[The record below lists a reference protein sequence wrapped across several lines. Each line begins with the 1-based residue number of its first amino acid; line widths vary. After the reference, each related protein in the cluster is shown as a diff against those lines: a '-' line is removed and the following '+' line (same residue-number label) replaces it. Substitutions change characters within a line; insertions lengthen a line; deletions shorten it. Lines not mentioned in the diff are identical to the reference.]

1 MNKIIFIDTE
11 TGGVNAEK
19 SALIQLSGIIEVD
32 GTEKEKFNFYIKP
45 FENSEVNE
53 KALEVQGRT
62 LEELRT
68 DKYIDESIIYKKFLE
83 ILDKYIDKYD
93 KDDKFIVAGYNVK
106 NSYTPGKTSVQVTK
120 KWDDFERNNN
130 KFLFSYFNSSMLDP
144 LYSVRLLQI
153 AGILP
158 VLENNKLET
167 WCKYFNI
174 ELKAHDSLQDI
185 TATKKLIEKLVELIK
200 K

>member
-32 GTEKEKFNFYIKP
+32 GAEKEKFNFYIKP

-62 LEELRT
+62 LEELGT
-68 DKYIDESIIYKKFLE
+68 EKYIDESIIYKKFLE

-93 KDDKFIVAGYNVK
+93 KNDKFIVAGYNVK
-106 NSYTPGKTSVQVTK
+106 FDIDILKAL
-120 KWDDFERNNN
+120 FERNNN

-144 LYSVRLLQI
+144 LYSVRLLQV
-153 AGILP
+153 AGMLP

-185 TATKKLIEKLVELIK
+185 TATKKLIEKLIELIK

>member
-45 FENSEVNE
+45 FENSEVNQ

-62 LEELRT
+62 LEELGT
-68 DKYIDESIIYKKFLE
+68 EKYIDESIIYKKFLE

-93 KDDKFIVAGYNVK
+93 KNDKFIVAGYNVK
-106 NSYTPGKTSVQVTK
+106 FDIDILKAL
-120 KWDDFERNNN
+120 FERNNN

-185 TATKKLIEKLVELIK
+185 TATKKLIKKLIELIK

>member
-11 TGGVNAEK
+11 TGGVNPEK
-19 SALIQLSGIIEVD
+19 AALIQLSGIIRIDKKDV
-32 GTEKEKFNFYIKP
+32 EKFNFFIKP

-62 LEELRT
+62 LEELKT
-68 DKYIDESIIYKKFLE
+68 EKYVEEKEVYKQFVNL
-83 ILDKYIDKYD
+83 LDKYVDKYD
-93 KDDKFIVAGYNVK
+93 KTDKFIVAGYNVRFDVDMLK
-106 NSYTPGKTSVQVTK
+106 AFFQRHG
-120 KWDDFERNNN
+120 NN
-130 KFLFSYFNSSMLDP
+130 FLFSYLDSSMLDP
-144 LYSVRLLQI
+144 LYSIRLLQV

-167 WCKYFNI
+167 WCKHFGI
-174 ELKAHDSLQDI
+174 ELKAHDSLEDI
-185 TATKKLIEKLVELIK
+185 EATKKLIGKLIELIK

>member
-1 MNKIIFIDTE
+1 MIKIIFIDTE

-62 LEELRT
+62 LEELGT
-68 DKYIDESIIYKKFLE
+68 EKYIDESIIYKKFLE

-93 KDDKFIVAGYNVK
+93 KNDKFIVAGYNVK
-106 NSYTPGKTSVQVTK
+106 FDIDILKAL
-120 KWDDFERNNN
+120 FERNNN

-144 LYSVRLLQI
+144 LYSVRLLQV
-153 AGILP
+153 AGMLP

>member
-11 TGGVNAEK
+11 TGGVNPEK
-19 SALIQLSGIIEVD
+19 SALIQLSGIIRIDKKDV
-32 GTEKEKFNFYIKP
+32 EKFNFYIKP

-62 LEELRT
+62 LDELKAE
-68 DKYIDESIIYKKFLE
+68 KYIEEKEVYKQFINL
-83 ILDKYIDKYD
+83 LDKYIDKYD
-93 KDDKFIVAGYNVK
+93 KTDKFIVAGYNVRFDVDILK
-106 NSYTPGKTSVQVTK
+106 ALFQRHG
-120 KWDDFERNNN
+120 NN
-130 KFLFSYFNSSMLDP
+130 FLFSYLDSSMLDP
-144 LYSVRLLQI
+144 LYSIRLLQI

-174 ELKAHDSLQDI
+174 ELKAHDSLEDI
-185 TATKKLIEKLVELIK
+185 VATKKLIGKLISLIRK
-200 K
+200 

>member
-62 LEELRT
+62 LEELGT
-68 DKYIDESIIYKKFLE
+68 EKYIDESIIYKKFLE
-83 ILDKYIDKYD
+83 IIDKYIDKYD
-93 KDDKFIVAGYNVK
+93 KNDKFIVAGYNVK
-106 NSYTPGKTSVQVTK
+106 FDIDILKAL
-120 KWDDFERNNN
+120 FERNNN

-144 LYSVRLLQI
+144 LYSVRLLQV
-153 AGILP
+153 AGMLP

>member
-53 KALEVQGRT
+53 KALEVQKRT
-62 LEELRT
+62 LEELGT
-68 DKYIDESIIYKKFLE
+68 EKYIDESIIYKKFLE

-93 KDDKFIVAGYNVK
+93 KNDKFIVAGYNVK
-106 NSYTPGKTSVQVTK
+106 FDIDILKAL
-120 KWDDFERNNN
+120 FERNNN

-144 LYSVRLLQI
+144 LCSVRLLQV